1 MEIGNIRAKKSI
13 TSIKSQ
19 ARIKL
24 SLKLA
29 SRPMNPLPQLSSSS
43 VRSRFT
49 FLGGAIAT
57 AATLALFA
65 PIFGNAVHAAWQDSP
80 KAVVDEVWQAVNNE
94 YVDGTFNQT
103 DWQNVRQ
110 ELLSRDYSNSE
121 AAYTAIRNAL
131 KKLNDPY
138 TRFLDPKQFKS
149 LTDQTT
155 GEVSGVGIRLEQDE
169 QTKAIRVVS
178 PIENSPASRAGIQ
191 SGDIILAVDGRSTQT
206 MTLEAVSAMIRGRV
220 GTQVQLSISRPGRE
234 PREIAL
240 VRSQIEVPT
249 VHYTLRQEGTIKVG
263 YIRLDEFSSHAADQM
278 QKAIQVLK
286 EQQVQAFVLDLRG
299 NPGGLLQSSVAIAQ
313 MWMDNAPVVR
323 TVNRQGVNQEFRAAN
338 RRSLTNL
345 PLAVLVDGRSASASE
360 ILSGALQDNKRGTV
374 IGSQTF
380 GKALVQSIHPLSD
393 GSGLAVT
400 IAHYYTPNGTDINHK
415 GITPDIKIDLTNEDI
430 RRLSSS
436 PTLIGTGDDP
446 QYLRAVNV
454 LTAAGNPRQ
463 GVATNPANSVPTG
476 LTN

>member
-1 MEIGNIRAKKSI
+1 MNL
-13 TSIKSQ
+13 
-19 ARIKL
+19 L
-24 SLKLA
+24 SKFSA
-29 SRPMNPLPQLSSSS
+29 Q
-43 VRSRFT
+43 SRFA
-49 FLGGAIAT
+49 FLGGTIAT
-57 AATLALFA
+57 TAALALFA
-65 PIFGNAVHAAWQDSP
+65 PISGTSVYAAWQDSP
-80 KAVVDEVWQAVNNE
+80 KTVIDEVWQVVNNE

-103 DWQNVRQ
+103 DWRNVRQ

-121 AAYTAIRNAL
+121 EAYTAIRNAL
-131 KKLNDPY
+131 KRLNDPY
-138 TRFLDPKQFKS
+138 TRFLDPKQYKS

-155 GEVSGVGIRLEQDE
+155 GEVSGVGIRLEQNE
-169 QTKAIRVVS
+169 QTKEIRVVS
-178 PIENSPASRAGIQ
+178 PIENSPAARADIR
-191 SGDIILAVDGRSTQT
+191 SGDLILAVDGRSTQT

-220 GTQVQLSISRPGRE
+220 GTPVQIRISRSGAAPV
-234 PREIAL
+234 EIAL

-249 VHYTLRQEGTIKVG
+249 VHYTLRQEGTMKVG
-263 YIRLDEFSSHAADQM
+263 YIRLDEFSSHAAEQM
-278 QKAIQVLK
+278 QKAIQLLK
-286 EQQVQAFVLDLRG
+286 EQQAQAFVLDLRG

-323 TVNRQGVNQEFRAAN
+323 TVNRIGTNQEFRAN

-360 ILSGALQDNKRGTV
+360 ILSGALQDNKRATV

-400 IAHYYTPNGTDINHK
+400 IAHYYTPNGTDINQK
-415 GITPDIKIDLTNEDI
+415 GITPDIKVDLSTEDL

-446 QYLRAVNV
+446 QYLRAVSA
-454 LTAAGNPRQ
+454 LTALMDSPQ
-463 GVATNPANSVPTG
+463 GVATNLVNTPANLP
-476 LTN
+476 N